1 MQVLGIDI
9 GGSATKGAIV
19 DTETGLLVSER
30 VRIAYKTIQEPAA
43 IVKGI
48 NKIKKELN
56 YEGPIGVGFPGVVK
70 HGQIFTSANLHKD
83 WIGKNL
89 ATMVTEK
96 TGQPAVILNDA
107 DAAGLAEMRFGAPE
121 LRQYDFVMFL
131 TIGTG
136 IGTALFVDGKLI
148 PNTELG
154 HIEIRGKEAEHRASG
169 AIKTREKLTWKEWA
183 QRLNTVLLTYE
194 ALLNPEIFVLGGGIS
209 SCFEKYSK
217 YFTTEAPVV
226 AAELKN
232 LAGIIGA
239 AIAAYETL
247 KDKKEEAAFES
258 QPLD

>member
-43 IVKGI
+43 IVKSI
-48 NKIKKELN
+48 NKIRKQLN
-56 YEGPIGVGFPGVVK
+56 YEGPIGAGFPGVVK

-96 TGQPAVILNDA
+96 TGMPAVILNDA
-107 DAAGLAEMRFGAPE
+107 DAAGLAEMRFGDEA
-121 LRQYDFVMFL
+121 LKQYDVVMFL

-136 IGTALFVDGKLI
+136 LGTAIFVDGKLM

-154 HIEIRGKEAEHRASG
+154 HIDIRGKEAEHRASA
-169 AIKTREKLTWKEWA
+169 AIKTKEKLSWKQWA
-183 QRLNTVLLTYE
+183 SRLNNVLLTYE

-209 SCFEKYSK
+209 SDFEKYSK
-217 YFTTEAPVV
+217 YLTTESPVV
-226 AAELKN
+226 AAKLQN
-232 LAGIIGA
+232 LAGIVGA
-239 AIAAYETL
+239 AMAAHEKYPEG
-247 KDKKEEAAFES
+247 
-258 QPLD
+258 

>member
-43 IVKGI
+43 IVKSI
-48 NKIKKELN
+48 NKIRKQLN
-56 YEGPIGVGFPGVVK
+56 YVGPIGAGFPGVVK

-89 ATMVTEK
+89 ASMVTEK
-96 TGQPAVILNDA
+96 TGMPAVILNDA
-107 DAAGLAEMRFGAPE
+107 DAAGLAEMRFGDEA
-121 LRQYDFVMFL
+121 LKQYDVVMFL

-136 IGTALFVDGKLI
+136 LGTAIFVEGKLM

-154 HIEIRGKEAEHRASG
+154 HIDIRGKEAEHRASA
-169 AIKTREKLTWKEWA
+169 AIKTKEKLSWKQWA
-183 QRLNTVLLTYE
+183 SRLNNVLLTYE

-209 SCFEKYSK
+209 SDFAKYSK
-217 YFTTEAPVV
+217 YLMTESPVV
-226 AAELKN
+226 AAKLQN
-232 LAGIIGA
+232 LAGIVGA
-239 AIAAYETL
+239 AMAAHEKYPEG
-247 KDKKEEAAFES
+247 
-258 QPLD
+258 

>member
-30 VRIAYKTIQEPAA
+30 VRIAYKTIQEPAV
-43 IVKGI
+43 IVKSI

-56 YEGPIGVGFPGVVK
+56 YEGPIGAGFPGVVK

-89 ATMVTEK
+89 ETLIKEK
-96 TGQPAVILNDA
+96 TGQPALVLNDA
-107 DAAGLAEMRFGAPE
+107 DAAGLAEMRFGDEA
-121 LRQYDFVMFL
+121 LFL

-136 IGTALFVDGKLI
+136 VGTALFVEGKLM

-169 AIKTREKLTWKEWA
+169 AVKTKEKLSWKEWA
-183 QRLNTVLLTYE
+183 SRFNNVLLTYE
-194 ALLNPEIFVLGGGIS
+194 ALLNPEIFVLGGGVS
-209 SCFEKYSK
+209 ADFDKYSK

-226 AAELKN
+226 AAKLQN
-232 LAGIIGA
+232 LAGIVGA
-239 AIAAYETL
+239 AMAAHEKY
-247 KDKKEEAAFES
+247 S
-258 QPLD
+258 QS

>member
-30 VRIAYKTIQEPAA
+30 VRIAYKTIQEPAV
-43 IVKGI
+43 IVKSI

-56 YEGPIGVGFPGVVK
+56 YEGPIGAGFPGVVK

-89 ATMVTEK
+89 ETMITEK
-96 TGQPAVILNDA
+96 TGQSALVLNDA
-107 DAAGLAEMRFGAPE
+107 DAAGLAEMRFGDKA
-121 LRQYDFVMFL
+121 LKLYDVVMFL

-136 IGTALFVDGKLI
+136 VGTAIFVNGKLM

-169 AIKTREKLTWKEWA
+169 AVKTKEKLSWKEWA
-183 QRLNTVLLTYE
+183 SRFNNVLLTYE

-209 SCFEKYSK
+209 ADFEKYSK
-217 YFTTEAPVV
+217 FFTTEAPVV
-226 AAELKN
+226 AAKLQN
-232 LAGIIGA
+232 LAGIVGA
-239 AIAAYETL
+239 AMAAHEKYPQ
-247 KDKKEEAAFES
+247 S
-258 QPLD
+258 

>member
-43 IVKGI
+43 IVKSI
-48 NKIKKELN
+48 NKIRKQLN
-56 YEGPIGVGFPGVVK
+56 YEGPIGAGFPGVVK

-89 ATMVTEK
+89 ASMVTEK
-96 TGQPAVILNDA
+96 TGMPAVILNDA
-107 DAAGLAEMRFGAPE
+107 DAAGLAEMRFGDE
-121 LRQYDFVMFL
+121 TLKQYDVVMFM

-136 IGTALFVDGKLI
+136 LGTAIFVEGKLM

-154 HIEIRGKEAEHRASG
+154 HIDIRGKEAEHRASA
-169 AIKTREKLTWKEWA
+169 AIKTKEKLSWKQWA
-183 QRLNTVLLTYE
+183 SRLNNVLLTYE

-209 SCFEKYSK
+209 SDFEKYSK
-217 YFTTEAPVV
+217 YLTTESPVV
-226 AAELKN
+226 AAKLQN
-232 LAGIIGA
+232 LAGIVGA
-239 AIAAYETL
+239 AMAAHEKYPEG
-247 KDKKEEAAFES
+247 
-258 QPLD
+258 

>member
-30 VRIAYKTIQEPAA
+30 VRIAYKTIQEPAV
-43 IVKGI
+43 IVKSI

-56 YEGPIGVGFPGVVK
+56 YEGSIGAGFPGVVK

-89 ATMVTEK
+89 ETLVTEK
-96 TGQPAVILNDA
+96 TGQPALVLNDA
-107 DAAGLAEMRFGAPE
+107 DAAGLAEMRFGDEA
-121 LRQYDFVMFL
+121 LKRYDVVMFL

-136 IGTALFVDGKLI
+136 VGSALFVEGKLM

-169 AIKTREKLTWKEWA
+169 AVKTKEKLSWKEWA
-183 QRLNTVLLTYE
+183 SRFNNVLLTYE

-209 SCFEKYSK
+209 ADFDKYSK

-226 AAELKN
+226 AAKLQN
-232 LAGIIGA
+232 LAGIVGA
-239 AIAAYETL
+239 AMAAHEKYP
-247 KDKKEEAAFES
+247 
-258 QPLD
+258 QG